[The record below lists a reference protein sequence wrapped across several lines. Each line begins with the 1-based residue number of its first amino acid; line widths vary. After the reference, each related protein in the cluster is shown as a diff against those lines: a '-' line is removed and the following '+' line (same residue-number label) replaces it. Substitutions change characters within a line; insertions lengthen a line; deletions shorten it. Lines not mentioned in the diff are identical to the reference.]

1 MLYIYVHVMAWIW
14 MVLLRFADKYQNIW
28 VHYHIFTHADDK
40 DKENVNKVCQDH
52 NLIFNLGERRQES

>member
-1 MLYIYVHVMAWIW
+1 MLWHEYEWSCCDLQTHIIIFGIMI
-14 MVLLRFADKYQNIW
+14 
-28 VHYHIFTHADDK
+28 IFTHADDK